1 MHRALKRSST
11 LVFLLARKF
20 DNQNRVFC
28 SQADKYNKPD
38 LSQDVDRHAARQQ
51 AGNRSEKAHGKDEYD
66 RQGQRPTLVLSDEHE
81 KHEQSSYAKNRQRR
95 SSALLLLIGQV
106 GPFESDAVRQ
116 NLTCKLLHALKR

>member
-28 SQADKYNKPD
+28 SQANQYNKPD

-51 AGNRSEKAHGKDEYD
+51 PGNRSQKAHGNDEYD
-66 RQGQRPTLVLSDEHE
+66 GQGQRPTLVLSDEH
-81 KHEQSSYAKNRQRR
+81 KKNEQGSGAKNSQRR

-116 NLTCKLLHALKR
+116 NLMRKLL